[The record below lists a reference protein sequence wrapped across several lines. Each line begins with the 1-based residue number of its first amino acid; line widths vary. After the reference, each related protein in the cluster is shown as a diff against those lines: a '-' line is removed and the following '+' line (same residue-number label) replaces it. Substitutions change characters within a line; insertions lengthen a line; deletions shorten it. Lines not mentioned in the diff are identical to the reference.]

1 MEQQSEQIKFAK
13 DQLYDIKL
21 SFDEPKVFTGGK
33 YGDSIMYGGTMESK
47 EIRFYASPGLHSEI
61 QAQNLKRGD
70 ACKILKMTKPGEDYT
85 IFSVNGQNHK
95 HNVSNGASTQQ
106 PKSNDEDFVVASDLV
121 KRLTKLEEAV
131 FKKDDSDDEEIPF

>member
-21 SFDEPKVFTGGK
+21 SFDEPKIFTGGK

-47 EIRFYASPGLHSEI
+47 DIRFYASPGLHSEI
-61 QAQNLKRGD
+61 KAQNLKSGD
-70 ACKILKMTKPGEDYT
+70 ICKIFKMTKPGEDYT

-95 HNVSNGASTQQ
+95 HGVVNSDASAQPPKAEPSSINTNGLEERI
-106 PKSNDEDFVVASDLV
+106 K
-121 KRLTKLEEAV
+121 KLEEAV
-131 FKKDDSDDEEIPF
+131 FKKDEDEEIPF